1 MKMDVLTNAL
11 NQIMNAKRVGKNSC
25 VVPASKLL
33 INVLKVMHK
42 HGYIS
47 YKIEKKEK
55 NASKKVAIEIQ
66 KLNECRAI
74 TPRFYVKV
82 EELEKYVRRFLP
94 SRELGIL
101 IISTSSGL
109 LTNKEATQKKLG
121 GSLIAY
127 CF

>member
-1 MKMDVLTNAL
+1 MDALTNAL
-11 NQIMNAKRVGKNSC
+11 NHIMDVKMVGKYSC
-25 VVPASKLL
+25 RVPASKLL
-33 INVLKVMHK
+33 ISVLKIMHK
-42 HGYIS
+42 HGYID
-47 YKIEKKEK
+47 YKIEKGK
-55 NASKKVAIEIQ
+55 NEAIIEIR

-74 TPRFYVKV
+74 TPRFYVRAR
-82 EELEKYVRRFLP
+82 EIDKYVRRFLP

-109 LTNKEATQKKLG
+109 LTHHEAVEKKLG